1 MLPLSK
7 HGTMCGRCSDPLGE
21 ELCVSVSLFFSSL
34 IRVADQVI
42 IE

>member
-7 HGTMCGRCSDPLGE
+7 HGAMCGRCSYPLGE
-21 ELCVSVSLFFSSL
+21 ELCVSVSLFSSL